1 MTRTRRATVSA
12 SNPCPA
18 CGFANAPTNTFC
30 VNCGTRLTVAAAPPA
45 APPPGYPAAA
55 PMPYPGY
62 PPAYPYPYPYA
73 PTPLPRRATVGNI
86 LGSMFDVWSKNFL
99 NFFVVFLVLSLVI
112 GTIRALLSYAVFG
125 TFEPGSGIVPGSPPA
140 GAPNVD
146 VVTSLLYAIA
156 VVVIGAIISSIV
168 VPGMTEYAVRRHR
181 GESMTLQQALR
192 RGLDKFL
199 SILGANILLTLIIF
213 GLVLTPLLLILPAA
227 AAEASGNPSGALALI
242 CGLLIGLIV
251 GGFVAIFV
259 YIACSL
265 YPPAI
270 MMENESA
277 IGGLSR
283 SWAITKG
290 YRLSLFGAILIA
302 IILAAIISAA
312 ISFPASVVNQPAVS
326 IVAAAIANGIVGAWL
341 VIVAAVAYDLIV
353 RQPTSLFAAPPP
365 YAPGFGYG
373 PTPGFAPA
381 PPTQPQAPPPGGP

>member
-1 MTRTRRATVSA
+1 
-12 SNPCPA
+12 
-18 CGFANAPTNTFC
+18 
-30 VNCGTRLTVAAAPPA
+30 
-45 APPPGYPAAA
+45 
-55 PMPYPGY
+55 
-62 PPAYPYPYPYA
+62 
-73 PTPLPRRATVGNI
+73 
-86 LGSMFDVWSKNFL
+86 
-99 NFFVVFLVLSLVI
+99 
-112 GTIRALLSYAVFG
+112 
-125 TFEPGSGIVPGSPPA
+125 
-140 GAPNVD
+140 
-146 VVTSLLYAIA
+146 
-156 VVVIGAIISSIV
+156 
-168 VPGMTEYAVRRHR
+168 
-181 GESMTLQQALR
+181 MTLQQALR

-265 YPPAI
+265 YPSAI

-312 ISFPASVVNQPAVS
+312 ISFPASVIDQPAVS

-365 YAPGFGYG
+365 YTPGFGYG

>member
-1 MTRTRRATVSA
+1 MPPEASTTSPLDDPNEEEGHLAA
-12 SNPCPA
+12 SNRCPA

-30 VNCGTRLTVAAAPPA
+30 VNCGTRLTAGAAQ
-45 APPPGYPAAA
+45 PPGLPPVYPAAT
-55 PMPYPGY
+55 PTPYPGY
-62 PPAYPYPYPYA
+62 PPGYPYPYPYV
-73 PTPLPRRATVGNI
+73 PGPLPRRATVGSI

-99 NFFVVFLVLSLVI
+99 NFFVVFLILSLI
-112 GTIRALLSYAVFG
+112 TGTLGAVLTYAVFG
-125 TFEPGSGIVPGSPPA
+125 TFDPGGGFVPGSPPPSA
-140 GAPNVD
+140 LNVD
-146 VVTSLLYAIA
+146 VATLLLYGIAA
-156 VVVIGAIISSIV
+156 VVISAIIGSIITG
-168 VPGMTEYAVRRHR
+168 GMTEYAVRRHR

-199 SILGANILLTLIIF
+199 SILGANILVPLIIF

-283 SWAITKG
+283 SCAITKG

-326 IVAAAIANGIVGAWL
+326 L
-341 VIVAAVAYDLIV
+341 VD
-353 RQPTSLFAAPPP
+353 
-365 YAPGFGYG
+365 
-373 PTPGFAPA
+373 
-381 PPTQPQAPPPGGP
+381 

>member
-1 MTRTRRATVSA
+1 MPESADSAPGAVLPQNPAPAPASRRTSQLPRRSMTRTRRATLSA
-12 SNPCPA
+12 STPCPA

-45 APPPGYPAAA
+45 APQPVYPAAA
-55 PMPYPGY
+55 PTPYPGY
-62 PPAYPYPYPYA
+62 PPAYPYPYPYG
-73 PTPLPRRATVGNI
+73 PVPLPRRATVGNI

-99 NFFVVFLVLSLVI
+99 NFFVVFLVLSLVT
-112 GTIRALLSYAVFG
+112 GTIGAVLSYAVFG
-125 TFEPGSGIVPGSPPA
+125 TFEPGSGVVPGSPPA
-140 GAPNVD
+140 GAPSVD
-146 VVTSLLYAIA
+146 VVTRLLYAIA
-156 VVVIGAIISSIV
+156 AVVIGAIISSTV
-168 VPGMTEYAVRRHR
+168 VGGMTEYAVGRHR
-181 GESMTLQQALR
+181 GASMTLQQALR
-192 RGLDKFL
+192 RGLGKVL
-199 SILGANILLTLIIF
+199 SILRANILLTLIIF

-290 YRLSLFGAILIA
+290 Y
-302 IILAAIISAA
+302 
-312 ISFPASVVNQPAVS
+312 
-326 IVAAAIANGIVGAWL
+326 
-341 VIVAAVAYDLIV
+341 
-353 RQPTSLFAAPPP
+353 
-365 YAPGFGYG
+365 
-373 PTPGFAPA
+373 
-381 PPTQPQAPPPGGP
+381 

>member
-1 MTRTRRATVSA
+1 MSA

-45 APPPGYPAAA
+45 APQPVYPAAA

-62 PPAYPYPYPYA
+62 PPAYPYPYPYG
-73 PTPLPRRATVGNI
+73 PVPLPRRATVGNL

-99 NFFVVFLVLSLVI
+99 NFFVIFLILSLI
-112 GTIRALLSYAVFG
+112 TGTVGALLSYAVFG
-125 TFEPGSGIVPGSPPA
+125 TFDPGGGFVPGSPPA
-140 GAPNVD
+140 SALNVD
-146 VVTSLLYAIA
+146 VATLLLYGIAA
-156 VVVIGAIISSIV
+156 VVIAAIIGSIV
-168 VPGMTEYAVRRHR
+168 TGGMTEYAVRKHR

-199 SILGANILLTLIIF
+199 SILGANILLTVIIF
-213 GLVLTPLLLILPAA
+213 GLILTPILLIFPAIA
-227 AAEASGNPSGALALI
+227 VGSGNPSGALALI
-242 CGLLIGLIV
+242 CGLFVGLIV

-259 YIACSL
+259 YVACSL

-290 YRLSLFGAILIA
+290 YRWSLFGAILVAAILSGLISGAIA
-302 IILAAIISAA
+302 IPAGAIEDRDVRA
-312 ISFPASVVNQPAVS
+312 VVR
-326 IVAAAIANGIVGAWL
+326 IVADAIASGIVGSWI
-341 VIVAAVAYDLIV
+341 VILAAVAYDLIV
-353 RQPTSLFAAPPP
+353 RQPTSLFSAPPP
-365 YAPGFGYG
+365 YTPGLGYG
-373 PTPGFAPA
+373 ATPGFAPA

>member
-1 MTRTRRATVSA
+1 MSA

-45 APPPGYPAAA
+45 APPPVYPAAA

-62 PPAYPYPYPYA
+62 PPPAYPYPYPYG
-73 PTPLPRRATVGNI
+73 PVPLPRRATVGNI

-99 NFFVVFLVLSLVI
+99 NFFVVFLILSLI
-112 GTIRALLSYAVFG
+112 TGTVGAVLSYAVFG
-125 TFEPGSGIVPGSPPA
+125 TFDPGGGFVPGSPPA
-140 GAPNVD
+140 SALNVD
-146 VVTSLLYAIA
+146 VATLLLYGIAA
-156 VVVIGAIISSIV
+156 VVIAAIIGSIV
-168 VPGMTEYAVRRHR
+168 TGGMTEYAVRKHR
-181 GESMTLQQALR
+181 AESMTLQQALR

-199 SILGANILLTLIIF
+199 SILGANILLTVIIF
-213 GLVLTPLLLILPAA
+213 GLILTPILLIFPAIA
-227 AAEASGNPSGALALI
+227 VGSGNPSGALALI
-242 CGLLIGLIV
+242 CGLFVGLIV

-259 YIACSL
+259 YVACSL

-290 YRLSLFGAILIA
+290 YRWSLFGAILV
-302 IILAAIISAA
+302 AAILTGLVSAA
-312 ISFPASVVNQPAVS
+312 ITLPVDVIQDRNVRAVVR
-326 IVAAAIANGIVGAWL
+326 IVASAIASGIVGAWF
-341 VIVAAVAYDLIV
+341 VILAAVAYDLIV
-353 RQPTSLFAAPPP
+353 RQPPSLFGAPPP
-365 YAPGFGYG
+365 YAPGVGYG
-373 PTPGFAPA
+373 PTPGIAPA